1 LQSYNKHQ
9 IYQHQ
14 DAIPKVRLQVCPR
27 ILPLLCP
34 PYLRPKLTRPLSTKH
49 SGTLRTVEDDR
60 SYMLALSKDR
70 ERSAKWQRASELL
83 LAAADV
89 GAFSKQFE
97 LALYYDGRLI
107 LRPH

>member
-1 LQSYNKHQ
+1 MSR
-9 IYQHQ
+9 
-14 DAIPKVRLQVCPR
+14 A
-27 ILPLLCP
+27 
-34 PYLRPKLTRPLSTKH
+34 YLSRKLTRPLPTKDG
-49 SGTLRTVEDDR
+49 GTLRTVLDAR
-60 SYMLALSKDR
+60 TYMLALSKDR